1 MRTSTFSAIL
11 GNRDQ
16 NCRCKTL
23 TQFYQRVANWS
34 NEELQGRTIQAD
46 KESHKENILSEKAAK
61 KSHEESNCELHETD
75 FKQLIADVNMTFQRI
90 RLVRCTLSRNTTV
103 WCTNALIQLEEILR
117 DESELRFKIP
127 HTGII
132 ENQNKS
138 MPRETEKH

>member
-1 MRTSTFSAIL
+1 MR
-11 GNRDQ
+11 RP
-16 NCRCKTL
+16 R
-23 TQFYQRVANWS
+23 R
-34 NEELQGRTIQAD
+34 
-46 KESHKENILSEKAAK
+46 

-75 FKQLIADVNMTFQRI
+75 FKQLIADVYMTFQRI
-90 RLVRCTLSRNTTV
+90 RLGGVHSQAIRRGGVQTLSYN
-103 WCTNALIQLEEILR
+103 WKIILR